1 MRCQPLNSLREIGI
15 DFRSGHN
22 IAPLPN
28 IKQVLWFRLASNVAI
43 TSHILSQTYFWIEK
57 ASGHLVAL
65 VLNNL
70 EYQPEEVIPLLY
82 ELTPDGSDGEVL
94 SDQFCESWL
103 LPPEFCALHVRAATI
118 IPQRDFLWEIIKQ
131 QVATML
137 GIPVVSGSML
147 KRLEL
152 VLDISTSELSERF
165 GVPLPELPEEVAD
178 FQSMAQSFQ
187 MRLFVGI
194 VDFFDEYAALLNA
207 RTLTIENYNTA
218 RAWSVSQCRNRMQ
231 AIRVFPW
238 LFHELGL
245 RSGGSDHY
253 HEASPEANNLGA
265 AIPLAI
271 DLGQPLIPLLAK
283 QYNVRKHTLRYARVF
298 LKYRYRIPETIPLVL
313 WLLDGIKP
321 DRRPASDADMQVLHS
336 AIDFISGW
344 QSESDR
350 VYVQAVAAALFS
362 DGIPGFRKT
371 LRHWCPSHN
380 PDNPFP
386 DVADYLAYYAEQ
398 AGHGSISTELLDSLT
413 KEWIRETGLISLL
426 AESEHWHTAWWVP
439 EVDIE
444 VASWTPLVPESSRIG
459 NLVAHE
465 LSNTQLL
472 IEEGRAMHHC
482 IASYFS
488 LCSSGDA
495 FIFSLRNNGDGKRRS
510 TLHIGLSDAGIFTIR
525 EHRAFANREPDQDCI
540 DAAFQLADA
549 LSAFYP
555 SYQER
560 RQRACRETTP
570 SVTIVLTEI
579 ETV

>member
-1 MRCQPLNSLREIGI
+1 MRCQPLNSLSEIGI

-28 IKQVLWFRLASNVAI
+28 IKQVLWFRLESKVAI

-70 EYQPEEVIPLLY
+70 EYQPEEVIPFLSEFML
-82 ELTPDGSDGEVL
+82 DGSDGKVL
-94 SDQFCESWL
+94 SDQLGANSL
-103 LPPEFCALHVRAATI
+103 MPPAFCADHVKAATI

-187 MRLFVGI
+187 MRLFVDI
-194 VDFFDEYAALLNA
+194 LDFFDEYAALLNG

-218 RAWSVSQCRNRMQ
+218 RAWSVSQRRNRMQ
-231 AIRVFPW
+231 AMRVFPW

-245 RSGGSDHY
+245 KSGGPDHY
-253 HEASPEANNLGA
+253 HKPSPEANNLGA
-265 AIPLAI
+265 AISLAI
-271 DLGQPLIPLLAK
+271 DLGQPLLPLLTK

-298 LKYRYRIPETIPLVL
+298 LKCRYRIPETIPLVL

-321 DRRPASDADMQVLHS
+321 DKRPASDADMQVLHS

-350 VYVQAVAAALFS
+350 VYVEAVAAALFS

-380 PDNPFP
+380 PENPFP

-398 AGHGSISTELLDSLT
+398 AGHGSVSTELLDSLT

-426 AESEHWHTAWWVP
+426 AESERWHTAWWARDI
-439 EVDIE
+439 DIE
-444 VASWTPLVPESSRIG
+444 VTSWAPLVPETPRIG

-472 IEEGRAMHHC
+472 IEEGRIMHHC
-482 IASYFS
+482 IASYVS
-488 LCSSGDA
+488 LCASGEA
-495 FIFSLRNNGDGKRRS
+495 FVFSLRNNGDGKRRS
-510 TLHIGLSDAGIFTIR
+510 TLHIGLSDAGIFTIH

-560 RQRACRETTP
+560 SQRACRETTP
-570 SVTIVLTEI
+570 LVTIMLTEI